1 MKMKR
6 HSLDRVVPGFMVSVG
21 YYSMGFLQ
29 HWAFVFYFDS
39 LLGGI
44 IVELDLKSSIVDLN
58 GTILHALL
66 HAWDCRQHIWHSSVV
81 ADPS

>member
-6 HSLDRVVPGFMVSVG
+6 HSLDKVVLVFMVSVG
-21 YYSMGFLQ
+21 SYSMGFLQ

-44 IVELDLKSSIVDLN
+44 MVEL
-58 GTILHALL
+58 
-66 HAWDCRQHIWHSSVV
+66 
-81 ADPS
+81 